1 MSNDME
7 RFKLPGSDREGYFA
21 DEVDAKVEALEAM
34 LRKIRMGLVA
44 PDHYATTPKNIKLIG
59 EINAVLKDGKH
70 ATNVKVSVIT

>member
-7 RFKLPGSDREGYFA
+7 RFQLPGSDREGYFA

-34 LRKIRMGLVA
+34 LRKIRMRLVA